1 MAKSTILESM
11 PAKLGAAAR
20 RSGMPISPGWR
31 RNERKRLW
39 TATPPWSPAIQPRD
53 WRGLRDIRFSSIPCA
68 LWADREHIRLFGA
81 EAKARGI
88 LDGPPENPSMR

>member
-39 TATPPWSPAIQPRD
+39 TATPPPGVR
-53 WRGLRDIRFSSIPCA
+53 RFS
-68 LWADREHIRLFGA
+68 
-81 EAKARGI
+81 
-88 LDGPPENPSMR
+88 PEIGEV

>member
-39 TATPPWSPAIQPRD
+39 TATPPLESGDSAPR
-53 WRGLRDIRFSSIPCA
+53 LERFERHSI
-68 LWADREHIRLFGA
+68 
-81 EAKARGI
+81 
-88 LDGPPENPSMR
+88 